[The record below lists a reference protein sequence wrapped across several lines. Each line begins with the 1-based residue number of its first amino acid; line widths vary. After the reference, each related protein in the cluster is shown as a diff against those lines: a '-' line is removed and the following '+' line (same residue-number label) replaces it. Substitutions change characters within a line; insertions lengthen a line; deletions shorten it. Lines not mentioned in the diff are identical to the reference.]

1 MAWTVGSGN
10 EFRLRKAMVE
20 HSEEHH
26 YLLEN
31 RREREERRRTERYND
46 EGSNIHSK

>member
-26 YLLEN
+26 FLLED
-31 RREREERRRTERYND
+31 RREREVMMRGVIYTLSND
-46 EGSNIHSK
+46 MD